1 MPSVDRIDSAGPYS
15 SANCRLVLVGVNLA
29 MNTWGAEF
37 FIDLL
42 KNFQIRATEAD
53 QGIEPPS
60 LSFAKRRQ
68 KRN

>member
-1 MPSVDRIDSAGPYS
+1 
-15 SANCRLVLVGVNLA
+15 